1 MSKKY
6 AFIGYLR
13 KRGRNKKWEEDTKKI
28 ARKQRTKQ
36 KNKKR
41 QGSGADDRKRKGDTI
56 IEQRQG

>member
-28 ARKQRTKQ
+28 ARKQRKQ